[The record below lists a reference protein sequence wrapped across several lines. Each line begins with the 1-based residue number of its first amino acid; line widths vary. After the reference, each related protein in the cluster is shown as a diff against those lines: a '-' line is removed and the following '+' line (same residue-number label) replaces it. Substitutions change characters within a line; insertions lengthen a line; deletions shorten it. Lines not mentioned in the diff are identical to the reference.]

1 MPTVAPVRSGALAFA
16 VALLAACT
24 TLPPQVPRQASYAIP
39 DGSQTTLGR
48 IANRSMHGALPIY
61 SGFRLLPYG
70 PFALQAR
77 LALAARAE
85 KSLDVQYYLL
95 QNDATGR
102 VFLRALRDAA
112 VRGVRVRLL
121 LDDFYTAGE
130 DDLLAEFASYP
141 NVEVRLYNPFSA
153 GRDALTTRLLFSIGD
168 FWRIDHRM
176 HNKLFVADNVMSIS
190 GGRNIADPYFTLA
203 DTASNFVDLDIF
215 AAGPV
220 VKQLSGQFD
229 RYWNDTYA
237 YPLDAIVPLPTESDL
252 AQAKFE
258 RDTQPDASTGPLPDT
273 DALGHGPLQVELAKG
288 ELALH
293 WASASAHA
301 DSPDK
306 AAGINDKTLA
316 GTVTRSIED
325 AITQARSEIIIASP
339 YLVPGKRG
347 MRLIAEAR
355 ARGVRVVLITNS
367 LAATDE
373 PIVEIGYR
381 RFRKKLLEQGVEIY
395 ELSPTL
401 STERADIEDF
411 RSALGRL
418 HAKVWVIDHR
428 RLFVGSMNLDARSAH
443 INTETGIIVNS
454 PELAGEVIQLLGDD
468 LKTSAYEVRLGPQ
481 HQVQWVTHI
490 NGRET
495 VYDTE
500 PGVALSLQLELLLLS
515 PLAPEELM

>member
-1 MPTVAPVRSGALAFA
+1 MPWIRSFHAGVCALAIVFFA
-16 VALLAACT
+16 GCT
-24 TLPPQVPRQASYAIP
+24 TLPPQVPRQASYAIG
-39 DGSQTTLGR
+39 DGSTTTLGQ
-48 IANRSMHGALPIY
+48 IASRSAQGAAPGL

-95 QNDATGR
+95 QKDATGR
-102 VFLRALRDAA
+102 MFLRALRDAA

-141 NVEVRLYNPFSA
+141 NVEVRLYNPFGA
-153 GRDALTTRLLFSIGD
+153 GRAALSTRLLLSIGA

-176 HNKLFVADNVMSIS
+176 HNKLFVVDNVMSIS

-203 DTASNFVDLDIF
+203 DNASNFVDLDIF
-215 AAGPV
+215 SAGPI
-220 VKQLSGQFD
+220 VKKLSAQFD
-229 RYWNDTYA
+229 HYWNDAYA
-237 YPLDAIVPLPTESDL
+237 YPLSALVSLPTEPDL
-252 AQAKFE
+252 AQARFE
-258 RDTQPDASTGPLPDT
+258 QDTEPAPNAKTLPDT
-273 DALGHGPLQVELAKG
+273 DVLGHDSLETGLGKG
-288 ELALH
+288 QLSLT
-293 WASASAHA
+293 WAHATAYA
-301 DSPDK
+301 DSPEK
-306 AAGINDKTLA
+306 AAGINDKTLS

-325 AITQARSEIIIASP
+325 AITHARSEVIIATP

-347 MRLIAEAR
+347 MRLIAQAR
-355 ARGVRVVLITNS
+355 ARGVRVILITNS

-381 RFRKKLLEQGVEIY
+381 HFRKPLLEQGVEIY

-401 STERADIEDF
+401 STRRADIEDF

-418 HAKVWVIDHR
+418 HAKVWVIDQR
-428 RLFVGSMNLDARSAH
+428 RVFVGSMNLDARSAH
-443 INTETGIIVNS
+443 INTETGIIVDS
-454 PELAGEVIQLLGDD
+454 PELAAQVVQLLHTD
-468 LKTSAYEVRLGPQ
+468 LKSSAYQVRLGPN
-481 HQVQWVTHI
+481 HHLQWVTYVKGH
-490 NGRET
+490 ET
-495 VYDTE
+495 VHNNE
-500 PGVALSLQLELLLLS
+500 PGVSPTLQLELLLLS